1 MQFLADISQE
11 VTKTLV
17 NYNAHEEL
25 FHILEAYKDDDSK
38 HSCCQ
43 QEVVTITVGT
53 GRQGYKNQFHT
64 FNYNVNIPSG

>member
-38 HSCCQ
+38 HSSF
-43 QEVVTITVGT
+43 EL
-53 GRQGYKNQFHT
+53 
-64 FNYNVNIPSG
+64 NIFVKSIFWNNSYT

>member
-38 HSCCQ
+38 HGLFELIIPCLIEWS
-43 QEVVTITVGT
+43 ELAG
-53 GRQGYKNQFHT
+53 HT
-64 FNYNVNIPSG
+64 HPHIGLM